1 MELSLARRSV
11 VKSNNKIF
19 VIILNLLAALFF
31 SAPLRAEPIL
41 TGHQPLAQNIFLPAW
56 ALEEHELTQ
65 MAVASLVVGAKTVG
79 VVAIY
84 DDPATDRP
92 ADYLELYDDAGHL
105 LAVSWFDR
113 FGIERVAAD
122 RGFLEG
128 KNELDGVFVV
138 LLDGDSV

>member
-1 MELSLARRSV
+1 VE
-11 VKSNNKIF
+11 SNNKIY
-19 VIILNLLAALFF
+19 VIMFSLLAALLV
-31 SAPLRAEPIL
+31 SAPLRAESTLIDY
-41 TGHQPLAQNIFLPAW
+41 QPLGQNIFLPVW
-56 ALEEHELTQ
+56 ALEEHELTRR
-65 MAVASLVVGAKTVG
+65 AVASFVVGDKTMG
-79 VVAIY
+79 VVAVY

-92 ADYLELYDDAGHL
+92 ADYLELYDDTGHL

-113 FGIERVAAD
+113 LGIERVAVD